1 MIARRP
7 GQGLPKQA
15 RQWADLKGAYR
26 FFSNPRIEPEAI
38 GGPHRAWTRKQC
50 ASHPI
55 VLCVHDGSDLQAACV
70 PGEKY
75 VQQSSLAIT
84 PEGQVLGLLKQ
95 SWYARVQAP
104 PGETQEQRQARW
116 RESDVW
122 PEAVEAIGTIAPECR
137 LIHVADRAADDVR
150 FMRACLKSGT
160 GFVVRARFDRRLK
173 KEESNLWEHLNSLG
187 SAGTLKI
194 KIGAQAGSRGQKP
207 RRAREAKLE
216 VRFGSITLARPSRD
230 SQREGPGTLEVQAV
244 YAREID
250 PPKDAEA
257 VDWMV
262 LTSEGI
268 GNFEDACKVIG
279 YYQKRWVIE
288 EWHRCLKEGC
298 RLEESQ
304 VEKVENLKRLAAV
317 LSIVAVRMLWLRDLA
332 DEERT
337 GTRANDAKALKASV
351 PESWIVVA
359 AGLYEDDPETLT
371 PRQFWRNIAKQGG
384 WIGRKSDGRP
394 GWKTLWRGWYD
405 VTQMVR
411 GAELMAA
418 RRLRLA

>member
-1 MIARRP
+1 MAQKP
-7 GQGLPKQA
+7 GQSLPQQA
-15 RQWADLKGAYR
+15 PDWADLKAAYR
-26 FFSNPRIEPEAI
+26 FFNNPRIDPAAV
-38 GGPHRAWTRKQC
+38 GAPHRAWTRRQC
-50 ASHPI
+50 ASHCVI
-55 VLCVHDGSDLQAACV
+55 LCIHDGSDLQAAKI
-70 PGEKY
+70 PGDQY
-75 VQQSSLAIT
+75 VQQSSLAVT
-84 PEGQVLGLLKQ
+84 PEGQVIGLLEQ
-95 SWYARVQAP
+95 SWYERVQASA
-104 PGETQEQRQARW
+104 GETQEERQARW

-122 PEAVEAIGTIAPECR
+122 PEAVEAIDTIGDKCR

-150 FMRACLKSGT
+150 FMRACIKTNT

-173 KEESNLWEHLNSLG
+173 KEESKLWEHMSGLAV
-187 SAGTLKI
+187 AGTLTI
-194 KIGAQAGSRGQKP
+194 KIGAQRGARGQKP

-230 SQREGPGTLEVQAV
+230 SQREGPGTLEVEAI
-244 YAREID
+244 YAREVD
-250 PPKDAEA
+250 PPKDVEP

-262 LTSEGI
+262 LTSEKPER
-268 GNFEDACKVIG
+268 FEDACKVLG

-298 RLEESQ
+298 GLEESQ
-304 VEKVENLKRLAAV
+304 VEQVENLKRLAAV

-332 DEERT
+332 DEERS
-337 GTRANDAKALKASV
+337 GSKANDARALKASV

-371 PRQFWRNIAKQGG
+371 PRQFWRNIARQGG

-394 GWKTLWRGWYD
+394 GWKTIWRGWYD

-411 GAELMAA
+411 GAELMAK
-418 RRLRLA
+418 RHRC